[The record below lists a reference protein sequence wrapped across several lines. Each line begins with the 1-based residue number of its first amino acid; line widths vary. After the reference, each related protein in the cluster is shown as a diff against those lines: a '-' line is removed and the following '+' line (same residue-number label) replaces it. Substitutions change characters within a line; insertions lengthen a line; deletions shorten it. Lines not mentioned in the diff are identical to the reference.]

1 MGKLNLLH
9 HKSWHVYNEANRA
22 RVRADEEAARLADA
36 KKQEP
41 ALQAD
46 REARLTQ
53 LRQKA
58 ASRRIAEEGSV
69 PRLTPSPATATTD
82 KPVHSGHILLFADA
96 EAASHSTNSH
106 KNPRREAESAAKAKA
121 EADKFTWY
129 LGETL
134 DGKKATPWYTAA
146 DPRAEVRKRL
156 PQGPLGIPTNEKKCK
171 DKDERRKAREDPLA
185 AVRKA
190 ESGKVAKLRRAENK
204 RFSTKQI
211 KVIPPSG
218 VSAIEKLR
226 AERLSRELAEQIK
239 TKELLQ
245 PASNPPTRH
254 EREVSYYNSQFNPSA
269 ARRRTSEDR
278 SRWKSH
284 PERTHPTDDSIHSD
298 CAKGGRPF

>member
-41 ALQAD
+41 ALHAD
-46 REARLTQ
+46 QEARLTQ
-53 LRQKA
+53 LRRKA

-69 PRLTPSPATATTD
+69 PSLEPSPATATREE
-82 KPVHSGHILLFADA
+82 PVHSGHILLFSDA
-96 EAASHSTNSH
+96 EAASRSIGLQ

-134 DGKKATPWYTAA
+134 DGKKAKPWYAAA
-146 DPRAEVRKRL
+146 DPKAEVRKQP
-156 PQGPLGIPTNEKKCK
+156 PQGPLGIPTNEKKRK

-190 ESGKVAKLRRAENK
+190 EGGKVAKLRRAEINK
-204 RFSTKQI
+204 GSAKRI
-211 KVIPPSG
+211 NVIPPSG
-218 VSAIEKLR
+218 ASAIEKLR
-226 AERLSRELAEQIK
+226 AERLSREMAEQMK
-239 TKELLQ
+239 TRELLQ

-254 EREVSYYNSQFNPSA
+254 EREVSYYNSQFNPGA

-278 SRWKSH
+278 SRQTD
-284 PERTHPTDDSIHSD
+284 ERSGANSPH
-298 CAKGGRPF
+298 RR